1 MFVCFRSYPPIF
13 HTMKYARCP
22 ELFPPGIFFG
32 INIFTLLG
40 IYGKKVIKLVQMEC
54 LWVKMAIFPTTIT
67 HRNKSIL

>member
-1 MFVCFRSYPPIF
+1 
-13 HTMKYARCP
+13 MKYARCP
-22 ELFPPGIFFG
+22 GGITPGIFFG

-40 IYGKKVIKLVQMEC
+40 IYGKKVIKLVPMGC